1 MEAANRGATEAGGM
15 SVGLGIELPF
25 EQGLNDSVDIGID
38 FRYFFVRK
46 TMFVK
51 YAQAFVVLPGGFGT
65 LDELFEAIT
74 LVQTKKVTRFP
85 VILMGSEY
93 WSGLVDW
100 VKRTLLADG
109 KVGQSDLDLIQVT
122 DDVDQAVQII
132 VDADAALAAADGKR

>member
-1 MEAANRGATEAGGM
+1 
-15 SVGLGIELPF
+15 
-25 EQGLNDSVDIGID
+25 
-38 FRYFFVRK
+38 
-46 TMFVK
+46 
-51 YAQAFVVLPGGFGT
+51 
-65 LDELFEAIT
+65 
-74 LVQTKKVTRFP
+74 

-122 DDVDQAVQII
+122 DDVDEAVQII